1 MGLIRAHA
9 LIEKGLRRHT
19 NALDLGAQIRAHAL
33 IEKGLRHDARRIADV
48 GLDSSPRPDR
58 EGIKTFQ
65 RCEARTSRIRAHAL
79 IEKGLRLVPLYTC
92 CVSPY
97 SSPRPDREGIKTSR
111 MNVRP
116 VRSTIRAH
124 ALIEKG
130 LRPRLLDHVEQCCVI
145 RAHALIEKGL
155 RRGQF
160 SVLQTCHDSSPRP
173 DREGIKT
180 STL

>member
-19 NALDLGAQIRAHAL
+19 NALDRGAQIRAHAL
-33 IEKGLRHDARRIADV
+33 IEKGLRHDARYIGD
-48 GLDSSPRPDR
+48 
-58 EGIKTFQ
+58 
-65 RCEARTSRIRAHAL
+65 
-79 IEKGLRLVPLYTC
+79 
-92 CVSPY
+92 VSPY

-160 SVLQTCHDSSPRP
+160 RVLQTCHNSSPRP